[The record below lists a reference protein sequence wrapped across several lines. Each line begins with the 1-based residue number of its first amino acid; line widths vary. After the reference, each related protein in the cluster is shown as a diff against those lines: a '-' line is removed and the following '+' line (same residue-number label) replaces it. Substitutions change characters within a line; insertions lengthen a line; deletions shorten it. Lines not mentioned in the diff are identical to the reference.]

1 MRVLVDLEG
10 RMKSYTQITPI
21 CDPIPA
27 TRQGARR
34 HYGVHPYFTR
44 RPFNVVRDYIR
55 HYSRAGDRVLDPF
68 GGSGVTAIEA
78 FLESRVGIHNDINP
92 LANFIAKGVVGL
104 AQGNASAY
112 AAGLKEI
119 SDRCEQRLLSL
130 SQMSDS
136 RVAKLLK
143 RLHLP
148 PNAPLPSTADVERYH
163 DLFSA
168 RQLAALAMLREAV
181 DGLSNRHAR
190 NAMRLA
196 WSATLAKLN
205 RTFLSAEGRVESR
218 GGSSIFSIYRYK
230 VAAKPVELPPWPTFC
245 ERAQNVLTAK
255 AEVDKELE
263 YRRSTGGFT
272 GRFEMYEYDIDA
284 LPNHVEPVDYI
295 FTDPPYGGHISY
307 IDLSTLWNTWNGR
320 SPGAQKRQRELIVG
334 GELGLS
340 DDTYV
345 SRLHDSVGTCLRL
358 LKPGRWLSIV
368 FQHWSPAYF
377 DAILTGAAD
386 SGGDLRAAISQV
398 GDPVWSMHKKKGK
411 QSVLA
416 GEIILT
422 FLKTGKKK
430 DVEAGRLFDVASAVE
445 RILLDTDGATV
456 YGEHLFNR
464 VIVDA
469 WRAGALG
476 SLSVTRE
483 AFADLI
489 TQCGWFYD
497 ESAHQWQRRGSSKSR
512 SSLFSGLAV
521 PSEK

>member
-1 MRVLVDLEG
+1 MRVPADLESL
-10 RMKSYTQITPI
+10 MKSYTQITPI
-21 CDPIPA
+21 RDPIPA
-27 TRQGARR
+27 ARQDAKR

-55 HYSRAGDRVLDPF
+55 NYSRVGDRVLDPF

-78 FLESRVGIHNDINP
+78 FLENRIGIHNDINP
-92 LANFIAKGVVGL
+92 LANCIAKGVAGL
-104 AQGNASAY
+104 AKGDASAY
-112 AAGLKEI
+112 AVGLNEI

-136 RVAKLLK
+136 EIAQLLK
-143 RLHLP
+143 RLPLP

-181 DGLSNRHAR
+181 DGLSNRCAR

-205 RTFLSAEGRVESR
+205 RTFLSADGRAESR

-230 VAAKPVELPPWPTFC
+230 VAAKPIELPPWPTFR

-255 AEVDKELE
+255 AEVDKKLE

-272 GRFEMYEYDIDA
+272 GRFEAHDYDIDA
-284 LPNHVEPVDYI
+284 LTNNIEPVDYI
-295 FTDPPYGGHISY
+295 FTDPPYGGHIAY
-307 IDLSTLWNTWNGR
+307 IDLSTLWNTWNGE
-320 SPGAQKRQRELIVG
+320 SPGSKKRHQELIVG

-340 DDTYV
+340 NDAYV

-358 LKPGRWLSIV
+358 LKPERWLSVV

-377 DAILTGAAD
+377 NAILTGAAD
-386 SGGDLRAAISQV
+386 GGGDLRAAISQV

-416 GEIILT
+416 GEMILT
-422 FLKTGKKK
+422 FLKTGEKKE
-430 DVEAGRLFDVASAVE
+430 VESGRLFDVAAVVE
-445 RILLDTDGATV
+445 HILQVTDSGAI

-464 VIVDA
+464 VIIAA
-469 WRAGALG
+469 WQAGALG
-476 SLSVTRE
+476 SLNVTRE
-483 AFADLI
+483 AFVDLI
-489 TQCGWFYD
+489 TQCGWSYD
-497 ESAHQWQRRGSSKSR
+497 ESAHQWRRRGSPQPR
-512 SSLFSGLAV
+512 AALLAGL
-521 PSEK
+521 